1 MYLNQVK
8 KFKAHPILYFIPT
21 LGFLSLLFVDKIFSK
36 GVDTKTVI
44 DQLTYQFGLNLTFVL
59 LIATSCIGFLLVLFW
74 VKVVQQQSITS
85 LTTSRNKIDW
95 KRIFTSFL
103 IWSVFSV
110 SMILL
115 DYYLSPEDYVFQ
127 FNAEKFFPFLII
139 ALIMVPMQ
147 TSFEEYLFR
156 GNLMQGLAVVTK
168 SRIIS
173 LLIPAFIFG
182 LMHIANPEVGKLGY
196 IVMVYYIGTG
206 LFLGIIT
213 LLDEG
218 LELALGFH
226 AANNLMTALLVTSDW
241 TVFQTNSILKDIS
254 EPQADLEVILP
265 VFVVFPILLYVFSKI
280 YGWNN
285 WKEKLTGK
293 ITTNATEI
301 DTVNS

>member
-8 KFKAHPILYFIPT
+8 KFKAHPVLYFIPT

-95 KRIFTSFL
+95 KRIFNSFL

-115 DYYLSPEDYVFQ
+115 DYYLSPGDYVFQ

-206 LFLGIIT
+206 IFLGIIT

-254 EPQADLEVILP
+254 EPQAGLEVILP

-301 DTVNS
+301 DRINS